1 VFQTASLFWGTWDA
15 AKCGKRRTRQ
25 MQRTEID
32 KVRAS
37 VHQQCGSKVMIQLDR
52 GRNKVD
58 IQSGI
63 IQGAY
68 PSVFTVL
75 VDDKDEKNPPQL
87 LSFSY
92 SDIITRDIRMKLC

>member
-1 VFQTASLFWGTWDA
+1 
-15 AKCGKRRTRQ
+15 
-25 MQRTEID
+25 MQRTDID

-58 IQSGI
+58 IQSGV

-75 VDDKDEKNPPQL
+75 VDDKDEKNHPQL